1 MIEKRENG
9 EIKST
14 ETITPMTLEEVSAFK
29 ERWRILWH
37 PEMTETLDL
46 IDQEGYTRGD
56 PEIQNDGEATPQTQP
71 PQTREESGKA
81 AKPEKKK
88 NMFWCCC

>member
-56 PEIQNDGEATPQTQP
+56 PEIQNDGEATPQAQP